1 VKSIDKEEHE
11 SELPKPAPD
20 VPMNRAQRRQQMF
33 KSGQFDR
40 ATRKKWQNRKKT
52 A

>member
-1 VKSIDKEEHE
+1 VKSIDKEEHT
-11 SELPKPAPD
+11 SELPEPKPD
-20 VPMNRAQRRQQMF
+20 VPMNRAQRRQQLF

-40 ATRKKWQNRKKT
+40 ATRKKWQKRKQG